1 MNKTGGG
8 LRRKRLLQREDIPLY
23 IMSFPAVVSLII
35 FSYLPMGGL
44 VMAFQNFNVT
54 KGFAGSDFVGLK
66 NFEFLFSSSD
76 AFIITRNT
84 VLYNLAFIAVNL
96 FLSVAVALI
105 LSEIRS
111 KRSAK
116 VFQTIYM
123 MPFFL
128 SWAVVAI
135 LVSAFLDRSNGF
147 VNQILGSAAGESVR
161 INWYQRPEIWPALLV
176 FVNAWKGVGYQ
187 TVLYLAVISGISN
200 DYYEAAVLDGA
211 TRFQQ
216 AKYITIPHLRTI
228 IGISLIMSMGNIFRG
243 DFGLFYNVTLDSGAL
258 YSVTDV
264 IDTYIYRGLQSM
276 GNLGMNA
283 AAGFYQSVVGL
294 VMVVV
299 SNKVISKI
307 DPESAMF

>member
-23 IMSFPAVVSLII
+23 IMSFPAVISLII

-128 SWAVVAI
+128 SWAVV
-135 LVSAFLDRSNGF
+135 V
-147 VNQILGSAAGESVR
+147 
-161 INWYQRPEIWPALLV
+161 
-176 FVNAWKGVGYQ
+176 
-187 TVLYLAVISGISN
+187 
-200 DYYEAAVLDGA
+200 
-211 TRFQQ
+211 
-216 AKYITIPHLRTI
+216 
-228 IGISLIMSMGNIFRG
+228 
-243 DFGLFYNVTLDSGAL
+243 
-258 YSVTDV
+258 
-264 IDTYIYRGLQSM
+264 
-276 GNLGMNA
+276 
-283 AAGFYQSVVGL
+283 
-294 VMVVV
+294 
-299 SNKVISKI
+299 
-307 DPESAMF
+307 

>member
-23 IMSFPAVVSLII
+23 IMSFPAVISLII

-216 AKYITIPHLRTI
+216 AMI
-228 IGISLIMSMGNIFRG
+228 
-243 DFGLFYNVTLDSGAL
+243 
-258 YSVTDV
+258 
-264 IDTYIYRGLQSM
+264 
-276 GNLGMNA
+276 
-283 AAGFYQSVVGL
+283 
-294 VMVVV
+294 V
-299 SNKVISKI
+299 SY
-307 DPESAMF
+307 